1 MVKQTNTV
9 FVNPESESTTESKAE
24 LTRQRILQAGF
35 DEIYENGFQ
44 GMRIDAVLKK
54 TGLAKGALYHHF
66 PNKKALGYAIVDEVI
81 RARTQFVL
89 DALNNTSDPIQTL
102 CDLYQQFCDTLSVE
116 EMVTGCPANNL
127 VQEMSGLDDGFKERL
142 ENIYDTKISAIAD
155 ALKKGQAHGVVKQD
169 IDAYMVAG
177 FIVSS
182 SNGIIGAG
190 KCTGDI
196 SIFRSLISTLCDYIQ
211 SLRV

>member
-9 FVNPESESTTESKAE
+9 FVNPEPESRTESKAD

-35 DEIYENGFQ
+35 DEIYKNGFQ
-44 GMRIDAVLKK
+44 GMRIDAVLSK

-66 PNKKALGYAIVDEVI
+66 PNKQALGYTIVDEVI
-81 RARTQFVL
+81 SARTQFISH
-89 DALNNTSDPIQTL
+89 ALENASDPIQTL
-102 CDLYQQFCDTLSVE
+102 CDLYQQFCDTLSEE

-127 VQEMSGLDDGFKERL
+127 TQEMSGLDEGFKVRL
-142 ENIYDTKISAIAD
+142 ANIYNTKISAIAE
-155 ALKKGQAHGVVKQD
+155 ALEKGQAKGIVKPD
-169 IDAYMVAG
+169 IDTYAIAR

-190 KCTGDI
+190 KCTGDM

-211 SLRV
+211 SLRA